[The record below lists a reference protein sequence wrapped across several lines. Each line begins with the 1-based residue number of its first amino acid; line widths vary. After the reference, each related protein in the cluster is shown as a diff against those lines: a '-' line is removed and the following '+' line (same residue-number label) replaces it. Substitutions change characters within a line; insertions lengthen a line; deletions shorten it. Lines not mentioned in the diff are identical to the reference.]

1 MLPLLAICIN
11 RPAVDYAALYHAD
24 TVRAITLVAAMT
36 EPQRMRQALA
46 YAARRGYHGLEID
59 LATVLAAWQGA

>member
-11 RPAVDYAALYHAD
+11 RPAVDFVALYHAD

-36 EPQRMRQALA
+36 EPQRVCPALA
-46 YAARRGYHGLEID
+46 YCAWLGYHGLMID
-59 LATVLAAWQGA
+59 LATMLDAWEES